1 MVFGV
6 HSPIRPPLNIRTS
19 ALSVLNYNHDVL
31 CNPNISKDINSHLFE
46 LGRVLLGWRKK
57 KDKSKRSPTKKTGA
71 SNGLEVR
78 DDGSCDPLLD
88 DGEDVV
94 DNEDD
99 ADDEADE
106 DSDGQKGIIH
116 T

>member
-1 MVFGV
+1 MLF
-6 HSPIRPPLNIRTS
+6 PYFITIL
-19 ALSVLNYNHDVL
+19 
-31 CNPNISKDINSHLFE
+31 ISSLILIHIANSHLFE

-71 SNGLEVR
+71 SKGLEVR

-99 ADDEADE
+99 ADDEAE
-106 DSDGQKGIIH
+106 EESDGQKGIIH

>member
-1 MVFGV
+1 MLLPYF
-6 HSPIRPPLNIRTS
+6 ITFL
-19 ALSVLNYNHDVL
+19 
-31 CNPNISKDINSHLFE
+31 ISYVILILASSHLFE

-57 KDKSKRSPTKKTGA
+57 KEKSKRRPTKKTGA
-71 SNGLEVR
+71 CDGLEVR

-94 DNEDD
+94 DNDDD
-99 ADDEADE
+99 ADDEAE
-106 DSDGQKGIIH
+106 EESDGQKGIIH